1 MLIDVKGEIDSNT
14 SIVGDFNT
22 SLTPMNRCF
31 RKKISKATEILNDT
45 IEHLNAIYV
54 FRTLYKNKQTKN
66 TNSFQV

>member
-45 IEHLNAIYV
+45 IEELDLTYS
-54 FRTLYKNKQTKN
+54 FMTLHY
-66 TNSFQV
+66 F